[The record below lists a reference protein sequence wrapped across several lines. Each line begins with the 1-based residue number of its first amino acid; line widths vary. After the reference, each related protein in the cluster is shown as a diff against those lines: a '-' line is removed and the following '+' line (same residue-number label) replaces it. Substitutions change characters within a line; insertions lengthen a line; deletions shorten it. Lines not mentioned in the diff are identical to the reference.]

1 MTTPNIEGINI
12 NTQINEIKDI
22 FESDKIASE
31 INSAVMTKKHQYE
44 KIVSGMEDSYKKD
57 YAGKL
62 SRLKKF
68 FSSSKKQDYES
79 FKFKV
84 AEYIEKFKTIKE
96 KVYNDLKNNKR
107 IIAPDTASKKI
118 TQEIYFQQRKL
129 ESVDDEIDALNSA
142 ISKREEKIKLWR
154 QGLHPARFDIDENK
168 AKKEIDRLDGE
179 MFALGEEIKNTKSD
193 DDKKE
198 KEQELECLKLERAI
212 YNTFEENEKQIREL
226 EEKHKSELESLNGSI
241 FSGKI
246 APEEAPKQ
254 LELLSDKHR
263 SEMDELIEKQKAGAN
278 QQDDTVKKAI
288 SKFIDHLK
296 SKKEEDEKKR
306 EDLKKLQEDITKV
319 IKGLKE
325 KRKSFVDNNK
335 GVPVLFSNLIKCLEN
350 CVARLQKLQKAFG
363 KESSKKI
370 NASSTKQ
377 SIFGFA
383 GPEPDSAAV
392 SDSAAR
398 ARAYVSL
405 TESDKAKKSEN
416 VKKYNAAVKKFTWLR
431 LVFSDSAKKK
441 IDDINELAKVH
452 RRKLSITDDWLINYI
467 KIELYSDVFYNS
479 RINFLS
485 GEEEVPED
493 FDNIYNLA
501 KQYYKKNT
509 AICDMLCGNQK
520 LDMSNLYVYDL
531 NLFNLNPL
539 GHLENHGGKF
549 SVKIPKNYSSAHTKY
564 LRCINATSKLTTD
577 YYSALQKCC
586 DIAKSENLKDMYDHD
601 RGRSQLG
608 VMWCIVDS
616 SKNVIA
622 GPSCGKDKVGT
633 INNDKKNEPARKEVE
648 LVIRASNIAGGWLNI
663 NNFS

>member
-12 NTQINEIKDI
+12 NTQINEIKHI
-22 FESDKIASE
+22 FELKEIGD
-31 INSAVMTKKHQYE
+31 INSAVMTKTHQYE
-44 KIVSGMEDSYKKD
+44 KIVLDMENSYKKD
-57 YAGKL
+57 YSGKL

-107 IIAPDTASKKI
+107 IIAPDTASQKI
-118 TQEIYFQQRKL
+118 TQEIFFQQRKL

-168 AKKEIDRLDGE
+168 ATKEMARLKGAIDALNKEIQNTISDEDK
-179 MFALGEEIKNTKSD
+179 EE
-193 DDKKE
+193 KE
-198 KEQELECLKLERAI
+198 KECVCLKLEFDI
-212 YNTFEENEKQIREL
+212 YNTFHISFKEYE
-226 EEKHKSELESLNGSI
+226 
-241 FSGKI
+241 GKI
-246 APEEAPKQ
+246 HELGDQYEKGI
-254 LELLSDKHR
+254 LELGKNHLLSPGDKEQKLMSLATTYESNLKKLR
-263 SEMDELIEKQKAGAN
+263 ESQKANAN
-278 QQDDTVKKAI
+278 KLDDDIKKAI

-306 EDLKKLQEDITKV
+306 EDLKKLSKEITTV

-335 GVPVLFSNLIKCLEN
+335 DVPVLFSNLIKCLEN

-377 SIFGFA
+377 SMFGFA

-398 ARAYVSL
+398 ARAHVSL

-431 LVFSDSAKKK
+431 LVFSDSAKEK
-441 IDDINELAKVH
+441 IENINKLAQKQGCNVK
-452 RRKLSITDDWLINYI
+452 KLSITDNWTENYSKINELS
-467 KIELYSDVFYNS
+467 IELPKLFYDS
-479 RINFLS
+479 RIEFLS
-485 GEEEVPED
+485 GEKEVPDKFQE
-493 FDNIYNLA
+493 IYDYA
-501 KQYYKKNT
+501 DKYYKDNKD
-509 AICDMLCGNQK
+509 ICDILCSNKK
-520 LDMSNLYVYDL
+520 LEMRNLYIYDNNMGTEL
-531 NLFNLNPL
+531 IS
-539 GHLENHGGKF
+539 GGKF
-549 SVKIPKNYSSAHTKY
+549 KIPANYKYSQYLKCLARLIQTNQYNNSSSYTM
-564 LRCINATSKLTTD
+564 N
-577 YYSALQKCC
+577 LQKCS
-586 DIAKSENLKDMYDHD
+586 DIINGKEVTILYDHD
-601 RGRSQLG
+601 KGSWRSPYW
-608 VMWCIVDS
+608 VVVDNNGKS
-616 SKNVIA
+616 IDKPNA
-622 GPSCGKDKVGT
+622 GET
-633 INNDKKNEPARKEVE
+633 INKSGKNELAQKEVE
-648 LVIRASNIAGGWLNI
+648 LVIHASYIAGGWLNI